1 MRAERLFIYTFSYS
15 AMDRSDKDRYFL
27 DIALSVAARSTCTRR
42 KFGAVIVNE
51 STIVGTGY
59 NGTARGVVNCYE
71 VGCIKDEMES
81 PQGSAYDYCPAVHAE
96 ENAII
101 NSNRSDRIGAILYIA
116 GIDRNGK
123 PTIAVPCQRCRRKII
138 NSQIKGVIIL
148 SNDDKSLHFDVS
160 GYAAEDSKWYTD
172 ALRNTKRNT

>member
-1 MRAERLFIYTFSYS
+1 MNRP
-15 AMDRSDKDRYFL
+15 DKDRYFL

-42 KFGAVIVNE
+42 KFGAVIVKD

-81 PQGSAYDYCPAVHAE
+81 PQGAAYDYCPAVHAE

-101 NSNRSDRIGAILYIA
+101 NSNRSDRIGSILYIA
-116 GIDRNGK
+116 GRDKEGK
-123 PTIAVPCQRCRRKII
+123 LTMAVPCQRCRRKII
-138 NSQIKGVIIL
+138 NSQIRDVIIL
-148 SNDDKSLHFDVS
+148 SNEGNPIHYDVNS
-160 GYAAEDSKWYTD
+160 YAEEDSKWYME
-172 ALRNTKRNT
+172 ALKNAKRSTSPESKIT

>member
-1 MRAERLFIYTFSYS
+1 
-15 AMDRSDKDRYFL
+15 MDRPEKDRYFL

-42 KFGAVIVNE
+42 KFGAVIVKD

-81 PQGSAYDYCPAVHAE
+81 PQGAAYDYCPAVHAE

-101 NSNRSDRIGAILYIA
+101 NSNRSDRIGSTLYIS
-116 GIDRNGK
+116 GRDKDGK
-123 PTIAVPCQRCRRKII
+123 LTMAVPCQRCRRKIM
-138 NSQIKGVIIL
+138 NSQIRDVIIL
-148 SNDDKSLHFDVS
+148 SNEGSPIHYDVNS
-160 GYAAEDSKWYTD
+160 YAEEDSRWYME
-172 ALRNTKRNT
+172 ALRNSKRIT

>member
-1 MRAERLFIYTFSYS
+1 
-15 AMDRSDKDRYFL
+15 MDRPDKDRYFL
-27 DIALSVAARSTCTRR
+27 DIAITVAARSTCTRR
-42 KFGAVIVNE
+42 KFGAVIVKE

-101 NSNRSDRIGAILYIA
+101 NSNRSDRIGATLYIA
-116 GIDRNGK
+116 GIDRKGK
-123 PTIAVPCQRCRRKII
+123 PTMAVPCQRCRRKII
-138 NSQIKGVIIL
+138 NSQIKEVIIL
-148 SNDDKSLHFDVS
+148 GNEGKSLHFDVS
-160 GYAAEDSKWYTD
+160 SYATDDSKWYTD
-172 ALRNTKRNT
+172 ALKNVKVNTLNVTALT